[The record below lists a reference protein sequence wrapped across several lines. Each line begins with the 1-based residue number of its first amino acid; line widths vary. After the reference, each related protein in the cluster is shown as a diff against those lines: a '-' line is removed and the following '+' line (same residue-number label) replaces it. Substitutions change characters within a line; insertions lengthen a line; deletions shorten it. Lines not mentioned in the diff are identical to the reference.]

1 MDLITID
8 FETYYDREFSLT
20 KLTTEEY
27 IRDKRF
33 EVIGVGVKVNNGVVE
48 WASGSESQ
56 LKDWLLQF
64 DWKNSMA
71 LAHNAMFDGAIL
83 AWRFGILPNL
93 WLDTLCMGRAL
104 HGVEVSNSL
113 AALAQREGLGTKGV
127 EVLTVAG
134 MRREDFSPERLAR
147 YGDYCVTDVELTYLL
162 FRKFLPAFPKKELK
176 LIDTTLRMF
185 IEPKLRLDKK
195 LLQEHLQAIQE
206 QKSKLL
212 SDSGVEASDLMSN
225 PKFAEVLTNLGVTP
239 PKKVSP
245 TTGKETYAFAK
256 NDEEFIA
263 LINHPDWRVQGLV
276 SARLGLKSTLE
287 ETRTQRFIDIA
298 ARGTL
303 PVPIKYYAAHTGRF
317 GGDDKINLQNLPS
330 RGENA
335 GKLKSAILAPEGY
348 SIIDSDSS
356 QIEARVLAWLAGQE
370 DLLEV
375 FRKNNEEILA
385 GVPKQEFKHDPYK
398 LMASQIYGKPTTEIT
413 NPERFVGKTTILGCF
428 AADTRV
434 LTNSGWKRIVEVQA
448 TDLVWDGESWV
459 THQGVIPKGERETL
473 RAWGVDATPEHEI
486 LTEHG
491 WREWYEVV
499 TNPILSQSAFDKA
512 RSLSLIGSSTSS
524 PWVDPQG
531 GTPWSGVTVDGKAK
545 LTDRT
550 SSQDVQQGA
559 TYALKVRQTQLA
571 KSIGVMKQLFQT
583 WGIGKD
589 CSTALRVLFQG
600 ATQRLAK
607 HTRTMVDGVSLF
619 MNPGAL
625 TAPLFYSTSS
635 LSPIGTTPSVTL
647 TGLITTKG
655 MNRATFDSQ
664 PGVKTPATK
673 EPLKICSRKL
683 QTYDIAYAGPNNR
696 FMIATD
702 VGPLIVHNCG
712 YGMGA
717 VKFHAQLKGSS
728 QANVDLDEARRIVE
742 VYRKANP
749 AITGLWR
756 QAQLMLVAM
765 LRSEPAALG
774 RLGVLS
780 IVPIDRAILLP
791 SKLMLRYDDLKAH
804 EGEKGVEFT
813 YKTRK
818 GRTRIYGG
826 KVVENVCQAIARC
839 IIGEQMLRI
848 STRYKVVLT
857 VHDAVACIC
866 KDEEVKEAQAY
877 VEECMRW
884 VPKWAAGLPVNCESG
899 VGKSY
904 GDCD

>member
-1 MDLITID
+1 MDLITLD

-27 IRDKRF
+27 IRDERF
-33 EVIGVGVKVNNGVVE
+33 QVIGVGLKVNNGVVE
-48 WASGSESQ
+48 WASGTESQ

-83 AWRFGILPNL
+83 AWRFGIVPGL

-113 AALAQREGLGTKGV
+113 ASLAAREQVGYKGV
-127 EVLTVAG
+127 EVLNVVG
-134 MRREDFSPERLAR
+134 MRREDFSQERLAR
-147 YGDYCVTDVELTYLL
+147 YGDYCVTDVELTYRL
-162 FRKFLPAFPKKELK
+162 FQKFLPQFPKKELK

-185 IEPKLRLDKK
+185 TEPTLRLDKQ
-195 LLQEHLQAIQE
+195 LLQEHLQSIQE
-206 QKSKLL
+206 QKTKLL
-212 SDSGVEASDLMSN
+212 QDSGVEASELMSN

-298 ARGTL
+298 ERGAL

-356 QIEARVLAWLAGQE
+356 QIEARVLAWLAGQD

-385 GVPKQEFKHDPYK
+385 GVPKKEFKHDPYK
-398 LMASQIYGKPTTEIT
+398 LMASQIYGKPPNEIT
-413 NPERFVGKTTILGCF
+413 APERFVGKTTILG
-428 AADTRV
+428 A
-434 LTNSGWKRIVEVQA
+434 
-448 TDLVWDGESWV
+448 
-459 THQGVIPKGERETL
+459 
-473 RAWGVDATPEHEI
+473 
-486 LTEHG
+486 
-491 WREWYEVV
+491 
-499 TNPILSQSAFDKA
+499 
-512 RSLSLIGSSTSS
+512 
-524 PWVDPQG
+524 
-531 GTPWSGVTVDGKAK
+531 
-545 LTDRT
+545 
-550 SSQDVQQGA
+550 
-559 TYALKVRQTQLA
+559 
-571 KSIGVMKQLFQT
+571 
-583 WGIGKD
+583 
-589 CSTALRVLFQG
+589 
-600 ATQRLAK
+600 
-607 HTRTMVDGVSLF
+607 
-619 MNPGAL
+619 
-625 TAPLFYSTSS
+625 
-635 LSPIGTTPSVTL
+635 
-647 TGLITTKG
+647 
-655 MNRATFDSQ
+655 
-664 PGVKTPATK
+664 
-673 EPLKICSRKL
+673 
-683 QTYDIAYAGPNNR
+683 
-696 FMIATD
+696 
-702 VGPLIVHNCG
+702 G

-717 VKFHAQLKGSS
+717 MKFHAQLKGSE
-728 QANVDLDEARRIVE
+728 ANVDLDEARRIVE
-742 VYRKANP
+742 IYRRTNS
-749 AITGLWR
+749 AITKLWR
-756 QAQLMLVAM
+756 EAQLALVAM
-765 LRSEPAALG
+765 TREEPYPLG
-774 RLGVLS
+774 RAGVLS
-780 IVPIDRAILLP
+780 VVPKDRAILLP
-791 SKLMLRYDDLKAH
+791 SKLLLRYDDLKIH
-804 EGEKGVEFT
+804 DGEKGIEFT

-848 STRYKVVLT
+848 SQRYKVVLT
-857 VHDAVACIC
+857 VHDAIACIC
-866 KDEEVKEAQAY
+866 RDEEIPEAQKY

-884 VPKWAAGLPVNCESG
+884 VPKWATGLPLNCESG

-904 GDCD
+904 GDC

>member
-33 EVIGVGVKVNNGVVE
+33 EVIGVGLKVNNGVVE
-48 WASGSESQ
+48 WASGTEQ
-56 LKDWLLQF
+56 QIKEWLLQF

-134 MRREDFSPERLAR
+134 MRREDFSKERLAR

-162 FRKFLPAFPKKELK
+162 FKKFIPLFPKKELK

-185 IEPKLRLDKK
+185 IEPTLRLDKE
-195 LLQEHLQAIQE
+195 LLQEHLQGIQE

-212 SDSGVEASDLMSN
+212 ADSGVEASELMSN
-225 PKFAEVLTNLGVTP
+225 PKFAEVLMNLGVTP
-239 PKKVSP
+239 PKKTSP

-256 NDEEFIA
+256 NDEDFIA
-263 LINHPDWRVQGLV
+263 LLHHPDWRVQGLV
-276 SARLGLKSTLE
+276 SARFGMKSTLE

-298 ARGTL
+298 ERGTL

-356 QIEARVLAWLAGQE
+356 QIEARVLAWLAGQD

-385 GVPKQEFKHDPYK
+385 GVPKKEFKYDPYK

-413 NPERFVGKTTILGCF
+413 DPERFVGKTTILG
-428 AADTRV
+428 A
-434 LTNSGWKRIVEVQA
+434 
-448 TDLVWDGESWV
+448 
-459 THQGVIPKGERETL
+459 
-473 RAWGVDATPEHEI
+473 
-486 LTEHG
+486 
-491 WREWYEVV
+491 
-499 TNPILSQSAFDKA
+499 
-512 RSLSLIGSSTSS
+512 
-524 PWVDPQG
+524 
-531 GTPWSGVTVDGKAK
+531 
-545 LTDRT
+545 
-550 SSQDVQQGA
+550 
-559 TYALKVRQTQLA
+559 
-571 KSIGVMKQLFQT
+571 
-583 WGIGKD
+583 
-589 CSTALRVLFQG
+589 
-600 ATQRLAK
+600 
-607 HTRTMVDGVSLF
+607 
-619 MNPGAL
+619 
-625 TAPLFYSTSS
+625 
-635 LSPIGTTPSVTL
+635 
-647 TGLITTKG
+647 
-655 MNRATFDSQ
+655 
-664 PGVKTPATK
+664 
-673 EPLKICSRKL
+673 
-683 QTYDIAYAGPNNR
+683 
-696 FMIATD
+696 
-702 VGPLIVHNCG
+702 G

-728 QANVDLDEARRIVE
+728 EADVDLDEARRIVE
-742 VYRKANP
+742 VYRKSHP

-765 LRSEPAALG
+765 LRDEPTTLG
-774 RLGVLS
+774 RSGVLS
-780 IVPIDRAILLP
+780 IVPVEKAILLP

-804 EGEKGVEFT
+804 EGEKGIEFT

-826 KVVENVCQAIARC
+826 KVIENVCQAIARC

-848 STRYKVVLT
+848 SMKYKVVLT
-857 VHDAVACIC
+857 VHDAIACIC
-866 KDEEVKEAQAY
+866 RDEEVKEARAY

-884 VPKWAAGLPVNCESG
+884 VPKWAEGLPVNCESG

-904 GDCD
+904 GDC

>member
-1 MDLITID
+1 MDLITLD

-33 EVIGVGVKVNNGVVE
+33 EVIGVGLKVNNGVVE
-48 WASGSESQ
+48 WASGTEQ
-56 LKDWLLQF
+56 QIKDWLLQF
-64 DWKNSMA
+64 DWENSMA

-134 MRREDFSPERLAR
+134 MRREDFSKERLAR

-162 FRKFLPAFPKKELK
+162 FKKFLPLFPKKELK

-185 IEPKLRLDKK
+185 IEPTLRLDKD
-195 LLQEHLQAIQE
+195 LLQEHLQSIQE

-212 SDSGVEASDLMSN
+212 ADSGVEASDLMSN
-225 PKFAEVLTNLGVTP
+225 PKFAEVLANLGVTP
-239 PKKVSP
+239 PRKTSL
-245 TTGKETYAFAK
+245 TTGKETHAFAK
-256 NDEEFIA
+256 NDEDFIA
-263 LINHPDWRVQGLV
+263 LLHHPDWRVQGLV
-276 SARLGLKSTLE
+276 SARLGMKSTLE

-298 ARGTL
+298 ERGAL

-385 GVPKQEFKHDPYK
+385 GVPKKQFKHDPYK

-413 NPERFVGKTTILGCF
+413 DPERFVGKTTILGCF

-499 TNPILSQSAFDKA
+499 TNPTLSQSAFDKA
-512 RSLSLIGSSTSS
+512 RSLSLVGSSTSS
-524 PWVDPQG
+524 PWVDLQG
-531 GTPWSGVTVDGKAK
+531 GIPWSGVIVDGKAK

-550 SSQDVQQGA
+550 SSRGVQQGA
-559 TYALKVRQTQLA
+559 IRALKVRQTQLA
-571 KSIGVMKQLFQT
+571 KSIGAMKQLFQT
-583 WGIGKD
+583 WGTGKD
-589 CSTALRVLFQG
+589 CSTELRVLFQD

-619 MNPGAL
+619 MNPGVL
-625 TAPLFYSTSS
+625 IAPLFYSTSL

-655 MNRATFDSQ
+655 MNRTTFDSQ
-664 PGVKTPATK
+664 PEVKTHVTSERSK
-673 EPLKICSRKL
+673 KCKQKL

-717 VKFHAQLKGSS
+717 VKFHAQLRGSE
-728 QANVDLDEARRIVE
+728 ANVDLDEARRIVE
-742 VYRKANP
+742 VYRKSNP

-765 LRSEPAALG
+765 LRDEPAMLG
-774 RLGVLS
+774 RSGVLS
-780 IVPIDRAILLP
+780 IVPVEKAILLP

-804 EGEKGVEFT
+804 EGEKGIEFT

-826 KVVENVCQAIARC
+826 KVIENVCQAIARC

-848 STRYKVVLT
+848 AMKYKVVLT
-857 VHDAVACIC
+857 VHDAIACIC
-866 KDEEVKEAQAY
+866 RDEEVNEARAY

-884 VPKWAAGLPVNCESG
+884 VPKWAGGLPVNCESG

-904 GDCD
+904 GDC